1 VVRDTHNV
9 IPVTMALLLHVLVFT
24 SLFVV
29 LDFGDRARPAMPL
42 AISATLVAENAVV
55 IPPKVE
61 EVAEVEEVEEVVVP
75 PEPDTSEQDRLKAEE
90 KKRQDDAR
98 IERERLN
105 RIKQQEEERK
115 QAEAEAEK
123 QRIADAEKRRK
134 AEEAEKERKRVEAER
149 AREAEIERQRQENER
164 LRAEAAAQRQAE
176 LDAESRRLDAIQAN
190 AESAY
195 IFAIQ
200 QKIARNWVRPP
211 TASAGLECI
220 VNVRQLP
227 GGEVVN
233 VSLGSC
239 NGDETVRR
247 SIEAAVFKASPLPAP
262 ADPSVFDRNL
272 RLEFRPTD

>member
-1 VVRDTHNV
+1 VVRDARNV
-9 IPVTMALLLHVLVFT
+9 IPVTMALLLHVLVFG
-24 SLFVV
+24 SLIVV
-29 LDFGDRARPAMPL
+29 LDFGNRERPVVPL
-42 AISATLVAENAVV
+42 MITGTLVTDNAVV

-61 EVAEVEEVEEVVVP
+61 EVVVP
-75 PEPDTSEQDRLKAEE
+75 PQPDTSEQERLQAEE
-90 KKRQDDAR
+90 LKRREDAR
-98 IERERLN
+98 VERERLN

-115 QAEAEAEK
+115 LAEDAAER
-123 QRIADAEKRRK
+123 QRIADAEQRRQ
-134 AEEAEKERKRVEAER
+134 ADEAEKERKRVEAEL

-164 LRAEAAAQRQAE
+164 LRAEAAAARQAE
-176 LDAESRRLDAIQAN
+176 LDAESSRLEAIQAN
-190 AESAY
+190 AQSAY

-211 TASAGLECI
+211 TAAAGLECI

-227 GGEVVN
+227 GGEVVS
-233 VSLGSC
+233 VTLGSC